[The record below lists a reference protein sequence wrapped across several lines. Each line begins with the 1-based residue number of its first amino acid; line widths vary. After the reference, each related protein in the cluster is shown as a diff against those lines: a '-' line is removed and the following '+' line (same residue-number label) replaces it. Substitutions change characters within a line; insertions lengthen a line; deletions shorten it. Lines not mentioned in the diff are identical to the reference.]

1 MSQKANP
8 FKIGIFIIA
17 AIIIALLAVIFLGG
31 GTFFQKKVLIET
43 YFKESVHGL
52 DIGSP
57 VKFRGFRIG
66 KIEKV
71 AMVGSIYHTKR
82 RYIMAQASLF
92 PDNIALKTGEVVEAT
107 IIEEVNAG
115 LRARLGFQGLTG
127 TPHLE
132 LDYVDPE
139 YHRPLKIDWKP
150 SNVYIPSVP
159 STITRVS
166 VAVDSIMKSLEKIN
180 FERLSEGLEKSLHG
194 MSRAM
199 ENINLKGMAED
210 LKKSLNVL
218 SKTLE
223 DLDAREISDQ
233 AVALLAEVRETN
245 RNIDQLLKEP
255 DIRSF
260 LKDASVSMARTR
272 RILEKSEEP
281 LDKLMGSLK
290 NATESIKV
298 LSNRVDALSKDMPQ
312 SLSHLKKTLR
322 RLDNITSGQKQ
333 NIQEV
338 MENIRLITENIRE
351 ITDNAKKY
359 PSQVLFGTPPS
370 PSETGEK
377 R

>member
-8 FKIGIFIIA
+8 FKIGIFIIV

-43 YFKESVHGL
+43 YFEESVHGL

-66 KIEKV
+66 KIDKI
-71 AMVGSIYHTKR
+71 ALVGSMYLTEH

-92 PDNIALKTGEVVEAT
+92 PDNISMKTGEVVEST
-107 IIEEVNAG
+107 VINEVNKG

-132 LDYVDPE
+132 LDYVDTKS
-139 YHRPLKIDWKP
+139 YLPLKIDWEP
-150 SNVYIPSVP
+150 RHVYIPSVP

-166 VAVDSIMKSLEKIN
+166 VAVDRIMKSLEKIN
-180 FERLSEGLEKSLHG
+180 FEGLSEDLKKSLNG

-199 ENINLKGMAED
+199 ESINLQGMAED

-223 DLDAREISDQ
+223 DLDARKISDQ

-255 DIRSF
+255 EIKSF
-260 LKDASVSMARTR
+260 LTDASVSMARTR
-272 RILEKSEEP
+272 RIVEKSEEP
-281 LDKLMGSLK
+281 LNQLMGSLK
-290 NATESIKV
+290 NASESIKA
-298 LSNRVDALSKDMPQ
+298 LSHRVDSLSKDVPQ
-312 SLSHLKKTLR
+312 SLSHLKRTLR
-322 RLDNITSGQKQ
+322 RLDNITSGQQQ
-333 NIQEV
+333 NIQEA

-370 PSETGEK
+370 PPETGDK